1 MSFVLTISAVVVVV
15 LAVVGLIGVL
25 IDGGAEPHG
34 PGRRD

>member
-1 MSFVLTISAVVVVV
+1 MGFVLTISAVVVVV

-25 IDGGAEPHG
+25 IDGGAEPTN

>member
-1 MSFVLTISAVVVVV
+1 MEFVLTISAVVVVV

-25 IDGGAEPHG
+25 IDSGAEPTS